1 MLENRSII
9 CFAHDWGGAPT
20 SKTHI
25 MRILARRNRVLWVN
39 SIAMRRPAASRSD
52 INRLFSKLRRS
63 MGGCREVEPNLFA
76 VNPLVIPLP
85 GVASADRLNATILAS
100 MMRRLGRRLDLQKPI
115 LWSFLPTVSRL
126 LGRLGEGMA
135 IYHCVDEYSAFSG
148 VPKSALIRMENE
160 LVRRADLVL
169 TSSEQLRDERVPLNP
184 NTHFVPHGVHVD
196 HFAQALDARTPIP
209 EEIAH
214 LPKPIIGFMGLLA
227 DWVDLDLVRAIADAR
242 PAWSIVLIGNATQDL
257 SPLRNAPNVHLLG
270 HKPYASLPGYC
281 RGIDVGIIPFRINTL
296 TVRANPLKLREYLA
310 AGLPVVSTPMPEVSR
325 YSKLVRLATDPAEFV
340 TCIEKALEERG
351 EMLRTTR
358 ALSMMEEGWEAR
370 VEQMSTLIQG
380 KLAAA

>member
-1 MLENRSII
+1 
-9 CFAHDWGGAPT
+9 
-20 SKTHI
+20 
-25 MRILARRNRVLWVN
+25 
-39 SIAMRRPAASRSD
+39 
-52 INRLFSKLRRS
+52 